1 LFFDIYVLEAGDDDD
16 DDDDDEEEEDTVG
29 VSLAGTQRAKSIR
42 QDLRISQKSSLFS
55 HPVRQE
61 CTMVM

>member
-1 LFFDIYVLEAGDDDD
+1 
-16 DDDDDEEEEDTVG
+16 